1 MDKTELIRQRAHQ
14 IWEASGHP
22 EGMEADHW
30 QQAEEQLRLEG
41 HLDAA
46 GLPDELPDLTSPSD
60 GGAPDAGETD
70 GHIIGEDD
78 GGMTDMPAEAQ
89 QGVEGLASRDMD
101 QPG

>member
-1 MDKTELIRQRAHQ
+1 MDKTDLIRQRARQ

-41 HLDAA
+41 RLDAA

-60 GGAPDAGETD
+60 GGAPDASKAD
-70 GHIIGEDD
+70 GHIIDADE
-78 GGMTDMPAEAQ
+78 GGMPDESQ
-89 QGVEGLASRDMD
+89 QAMGDPASRSMD